1 MPGVFGRAWVLLTR
15 NLGIVVPGLVVGA
28 LAAVVEAAFAS
39 SSFALAANYGW
50 LVTDVTQILAAI
62 VTISY
67 TTGMADAAWRTGR
80 ARYSDGTH
88 AFAREGS
95 HVLVAM
101 VVLFALGLVAA
112 VAAPF
117 TLAISIVVYAFLS
130 LYAMPAAVVGER
142 DGIAACADSARL
154 AVRAPLPTLLT
165 ALGIVVVAAVMGVVA
180 SELAEVPFLGPLISD
195 IVVQSVVAY
204 AVLVVVGEYREL
216 IERKTPA

>member
-1 MPGVFGRAWVLLTR
+1 M
-15 NLGIVVPGLVVGA
+15 
-28 LAAVVEAAFAS
+28 
-39 SSFALAANYGW
+39 
-50 LVTDVTQILAAI
+50 
-62 VTISY
+62 
-67 TTGMADAAWRTGR
+67 
-80 ARYSDGTH
+80 
-88 AFAREGS
+88 
-95 HVLVAM
+95 LVAM